1 MILSRK
7 KELLAY
13 SEKLSCWMMDKDNSE
28 RLKEMYFVNY
38 CQVLKRENKLGEDE
52 LAKLRDLLSNEKSE
66 PLMKVGVSLLLE
78 DKDNF
83 EKWLSKCSKEDA
95 ANLKRFPI
103 WHFYN
108 DLDKKL
114 KEKN

>member
-1 MILSRK
+1 
-7 KELLAY
+7 
-13 SEKLSCWMMDKDNSE
+13 MMDKDNSG

-83 EKWLSKCSKEDA
+83 EKWLSKCSKEDS

-108 DLDKKL
+108 DLDKK
-114 KEKN
+114 

>member
-1 MILSRK
+1 
-7 KELLAY
+7 
-13 SEKLSCWMMDKDNSE
+13 
-28 RLKEMYFVNY
+28 MYFVNY
-38 CQVLKRENKLGEDE
+38 CQVLKRESKLDEDE
-52 LAKLRDLLSNEKSE
+52 LAKLRDLLSNEKLE

-83 EKWLSKCSKEDA
+83 EKWLFKCSKEDA

-108 DLDKKL
+108 DLDKK
-114 KEKN
+114 